1 MRWTWNDSKAKANLR
16 KHGVPFD
23 LAERAL
29 NDPLCL
35 TVPDPCV
42 TESRWRTVG
51 KPSSESPVMLFVV
64 HTWPDDEDGE
74 GRIISARRAAPSER
88 KAYEEG

>member
-1 MRWTWNDSKAKANLR
+1 MR

-29 NDPLCL
+29 CDPFSLSVL
-35 TVPDPCV
+35 DPCT
-42 TESRWRTVG
+42 TEIRWRTVG
-51 KPSSESPVMLFVV
+51 KPSSASHVVLFVV

-88 KAYEEG
+88 KAYEEGQF